1 MQPSSVSCH
10 SLPLPHRRICS
21 QVLLYSSFGRVLI
34 FANLGGMGGSRG
46 SVTGWSS
53 GGLGSGG
60 GGDHGHKSS
69 SRGKSRKGSESR
81 SRRREDDEGSNA
93 SMASGASRK
102 SLVSNVASDIS
113 ADTYASSVSTR

>member
-1 MQPSSVSCH
+1 
-10 SLPLPHRRICS
+10 
-21 QVLLYSSFGRVLI
+21 
-34 FANLGGMGGSRG
+34 MGGSRG